1 MGSLDLKQQHS
12 LDLKASL
19 PLQFRIQ
26 TECLVEVI
34 PVVVGE
40 ISPST
45 SMAWKAGL
53 L

>member
-1 MGSLDLKQQHS
+1 M
-12 LDLKASL
+12 
-19 PLQFRIQ
+19 QFRIQ

-34 PVVVGE
+34 PVVGE

-45 SMAWKAGL
+45 SVAWKAGL